1 MLLEVVD
8 FRYRLLAF
16 LGACG
21 EPLWRYAPLGVS
33 PVPLI
38 PQDKKGFGSV
48 SSHEEN
54 VIFIFE
60 ESRTLHS
67 NQLVNEEKEQNEPKA
82 TIF

>member
-38 PQDKKGFGSV
+38 PQDKEGFGSF
-48 SSHEEN
+48 H
-54 VIFIFE
+54 
-60 ESRTLHS
+60 RT
-67 NQLVNEEKEQNEPKA
+67 KKM
-82 TIF
+82 